1 MNYHFVVLDFE
12 FRGVAPGIVEV
23 VCVVA
28 HDLTADRVYRVWL
41 EGEYPSSPPFPCG
54 PDTILV
60 AHAVAPAEA
69 RCWQTLGWPLPGG
82 WIDTFVEERVRAA
95 GEKPEDGFGLLACC
109 LRHGLPCIS
118 SDEKKGMQE
127 SILRGGPYGPQ
138 QQLDI
143 LDYCESDVRE
153 TVALFRKLLPNMN
166 VPQAIVRGDSMAV
179 FAASGD
185 RGLPVDVERFT
196 TMKQLGNVGLRR
208 LWQEHLDVH
217 GLMQAGSFCYRRF
230 EELVMKSGTPWPRTD
245 TGRFKYD
252 KDTLKDASKVYG
264 EPWASVYELVRSIA
278 EGAVDGLKIGSDGR
292 LYAAPKPFMTFT
304 GRAAPSTSEFLFL
317 GPKWLR
323 SLLQPSRG
331 HTLLQFDWSNQE
343 YAIAAALSQ
352 DQAMMAAYDD
362 GDPYM
367 TFAKMAGAVPP
378 RATKDSHS
386 VERSAYKIVSL
397 AVLMGMGVV
406 NIGRQTG
413 TGYFGGQE
421 LLRKHKRAFPNFWDW
436 SDAVAATGAAGRDIE
451 TSFGLVYNPG
461 DPNQFKPR
469 TARNFLLQSTGSD
482 MLRVALLLLEQAGIR
497 VISTIH
503 DAVLVECETNRVEAV
518 VRDVVS
524 IMEDA
529 SQIVLWGR
537 LTVRVDPPKVDLGHG
552 ELTRVDYPFHFQD
565 KKGIKTWRKL
575 APLLNL
581 HLDAYNG

>member
-1 MNYHFVVLDFE
+1 
-12 FRGVAPGIVEV
+12 
-23 VCVVA
+23 
-28 HDLTADRVYRVWL
+28 
-41 EGEYPSSPPFPCG
+41 
-54 PDTILV
+54 
-60 AHAVAPAEA
+60 
-69 RCWQTLGWPLPGG
+69 
-82 WIDTFVEERVRAA
+82 
-95 GEKPEDGFGLLACC
+95 
-109 LRHGLPCIS
+109 
-118 SDEKKGMQE
+118 
-127 SILRGGPYGPQ
+127 
-138 QQLDI
+138 
-143 LDYCESDVRE
+143 
-153 TVALFRKLLPNMN
+153 
-166 VPQAIVRGDSMAV
+166 
-179 FAASGD
+179 
-185 RGLPVDVERFT
+185 
-196 TMKQLGNVGLRR
+196 MKQLGNVGLRR

-367 TFAKMAGAVPP
+367 AFAKMAGAVPP

-518 VRDVVS
+518 VREVVS